1 MIFRLKNE
9 LEIIK
14 LHNEELVRKN
24 AELQKLV
31 FEQNNWINLEP
42 CWFENKFKS
51 ALSNMFS
58 PQQIEMILHKKK
70 ESWKMGTRRYCR
82 LLH

>member
-14 LHNEELVRKN
+14 LQNEELVRKN
-24 AELQKLV
+24 GELKKLV
-31 FEQNNWINLEP
+31 FEQNNCINLEA
-42 CWFENKFKS
+42 CEFVGS
-51 ALSNMFS
+51 TLSNMFS
-58 PQQIEMILHKKK
+58 PQKIEMILHKKK
-70 ESWKMGTRRYCR
+70 RKLENENQKIWNS